1 LDCEQSRR
9 RLLVSLS
16 LGGFL
21 VMTSTL
27 IKLILGITLLVI
39 VVIIGP
45 LLGIWSLNTLFP
57 VLAIPYTIET
67 WAAFALLFTTG
78 SIYKFKK

>member
-1 LDCEQSRR
+1 
-9 RLLVSLS
+9 
-16 LGGFL
+16 
-21 VMTSTL
+21 MTSAL
-27 IKLILGITLLVI
+27 IKLILGITLFVI
-39 VVIIGP
+39 AIVIGP

-57 VLAIPYTIET
+57 VLAIPYTWET

>member
-1 LDCEQSRR
+1 
-9 RLLVSLS
+9 
-16 LGGFL
+16 
-21 VMTSTL
+21 MTSTL
-27 IKLILGITLLVI
+27 IKLTLGITLLVI